1 MFLTKKMGDVVLL
14 MDESSGGCN
23 KKYYCRICHEGEF
36 QSYNNNTL
44 EAPCSC
50 SGTLKVRLFFYI
62 YNNNNSVLILFF
74 DHLQFAH
81 RECIQNWC
89 NQKGNTTCEICL
101 QVPSY
106 TN

>member
-62 YNNNNSVLILFF
+62 QQQQLCFNSFLRS
-74 DHLQFAH
+74 FAVCTQRMH
-81 RECIQNWC
+81 TE
-89 NQKGNTTCEICL
+89 L
-101 QVPSY
+101 V
-106 TN
+106 